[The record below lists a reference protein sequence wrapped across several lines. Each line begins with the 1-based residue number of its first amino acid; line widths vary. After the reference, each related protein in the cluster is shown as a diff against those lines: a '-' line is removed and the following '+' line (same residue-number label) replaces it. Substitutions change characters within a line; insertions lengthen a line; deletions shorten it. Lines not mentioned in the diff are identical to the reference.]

1 MAKEDQPFG
10 KDVSVLVVCR
20 DTAVSHQ
27 LRGTL
32 QELGITNITA
42 EYAHAKGLSR
52 ALEKKFTHIFF
63 DSEKTDMLPGD
74 FIRSVKESKSNVGLI
89 ALASQLN
96 VNDVFELLRGGA
108 RSFLL
113 FPFTFE
119 AVENSIKYINQEYEI
134 REELLQ
140 GDQDLSA
147 TLTEVA
153 LTNFNML
160 CRLMSLRAEGKG
172 TIELESL
179 IKERKQVFSSSVD
192 LAKDNSKPSPE
203 IFRDKIV
210 EICLNHAMET
220 GSRLSRVRKKL
231 KQQRQ
236 TTVGR
241 PAR

>member
-1 MAKEDQPFG
+1 MAADDQQFG
-10 KDVSVLVVCR
+10 KDVVALVISR
-20 DTAVSHQ
+20 DTSVSHQ

-32 QELGITNITA
+32 LELGIVNVTA
-42 EYAHAKGLSR
+42 EYTHSKALSR
-52 ALEKKFTHIFF
+52 VQEKKFTHLFF
-63 DSEKTDMLPGD
+63 DSEKTDMD
-74 FIRSVKESKSNVGLI
+74 ASEFIRSVKELRSNVGLI

-96 VNDVFELLRGGA
+96 VNDVFDLLRRGA

-113 FPFTFE
+113 YPFTFE

-140 GDQDLSA
+140 GDQDMSS

-172 TIELESL
+172 TLELEAL
-179 IKERKQVFSSSVD
+179 IKERKQVFCSSVD
-192 LAKDNSKPSPE
+192 LAKGSSEPSPE
-203 IFRDKIV
+203 GFRDKIV
-210 EICLNHAMET
+210 EMCLNHAMET

-236 TTVGR
+236 A
-241 PAR
+241 PAARQAR